1 MAHPPSGPFDITL
14 RNTIKIGAGLAI
26 GVAMVVVAFYSVGII
41 VFSLVLAIAG
51 QPA

>member
-1 MAHPPSGPFDITL
+1 MAIPASGPFDVTL

-26 GVAMVVVAFYSVGII
+26 AVGIVVLAFYSVGII

-51 QPA
+51 RPA